1 MTITSLTKFGIALPP
16 GSDPNALAD
25 LWVVA
30 LADVS
35 LPDAAAAALSWAA
48 ESKWWPTPAELRARL
63 PRRSLAEL
71 SGQGSWEVLR
81 LGLRRHGFY
90 DPPRSL
96 GGSGWDWEAD
106 SKRIAAAVQALGGWP
121 AVCGWLEADLPH
133 HQRRWV
139 EAWDSQAKQ
148 VADDATG
155 RRALEFV
162 GRGGLKLIKG
172 GAE

>member
-1 MTITSLTKFGIALPP
+1 MGRLKALGIDPPVTAQPAALVE
-16 GSDPNALAD
+16 
-25 LWVVA
+25 LWAFA

-71 SGQGSWEVLR
+71 SGQGSWEALR
-81 LGLRRHGFY
+81 VGLRRHGSY

-96 GGSGWDWEAD
+96 GGSGWDWETDA
-106 SKRIAAAVQALGGWP
+106 KRIAAAVQSLGGWA

-162 GRGGLKLIKG
+162 GRGGLKLLKG
-172 GAE
+172 GVE